1 MFENFGSLYKW
12 MTLDSNIQ
20 KALFSKNAIIMG
32 PSGSGV
38 VWTTSVGSCGPDPGI
53 SVDFVNADFVSDIV
67 PNITGK
73 KKQSK
78 NQHFTIIK
86 QE

>member
-1 MFENFGSLYKW
+1 MV
-12 MTLDSNIQ
+12 
-20 KALFSKNAIIMG
+20 G
-32 PSGSGV
+32 PLGSGV
-38 VWTTSVGSCGPDPGI
+38 VWTTSVGSSGPVSGVSFDLVDP
-53 SVDFVNADFVSDIV
+53 DFVSDFV
-67 PNITGK
+67 PNITVK